1 MKVGTKEKVKLGE
14 ESPYIKKLAT
24 LGFSKAEALIYV
36 YLLEKG
42 SESGVSKIAAG
53 AGMHRQQVY
62 MTIPLL
68 LEAGILEEVKN
79 GKLAK
84 YKARPP
90 QHLERVARKKMVV
103 AEDLA
108 QELQKISKIGNEQD
122 FEVIV
127 GEQAFRNYELQRSSQ
142 LPVGSSQYIIG
153 VSADRY
159 MYVMQDVHDEYTK
172 NLKDRNIK
180 TYYLGGEAAPEIYNS
195 ISYHFERRTMSKLQL
210 KYMSMV
216 ISSGRIAFYG
226 NLDPIS
232 VYAIYSEKIEE
243 DYKDFF
249 MMLWELANGSA
260 AKMSEDSSRRTQ
272 GESDQNK

>member
-1 MKVGTKEKVKLGE
+1 METEIKEKTKKE
-14 ESPYIKKLAT
+14 AENPYIEKLAE
-24 LGFSKAEALIYV
+24 LGFSKAEGLIYV

-42 SESGVSKIAAG
+42 SEVGVSKIAAG
-53 AGMHRQQVY
+53 TRMHRQQVY

-68 LEAGILEEVKN
+68 LEAGIIEEIKE
-79 GKLAK
+79 GKVSK
-84 YKARPP
+84 YKARLP
-90 QHLERVARKKMVV
+90 QNLERVIRRKMVI
-103 AEDLA
+103 AEDIA

-122 FEVIV
+122 FEVII

-159 MYVMQDVHDEYTK
+159 MYVMKDVHDEYAR
-172 NLKDRNIK
+172 NLKDREIK
-180 TYYLGGEAAPEIYNS
+180 TFYLGGEAAPEIYNS
-195 ISYHFERRTMSKLQL
+195 ITYDFERRTMPKLKL

-249 MMLWELANGSA
+249 MMLWEMA
-260 AKMSEDSSRRTQ
+260 
-272 GESDQNK
+272 GEKGDIL

>member
-1 MKVGTKEKVKLGE
+1 MKISKENNLKNE
-14 ESPYIKKLAT
+14 EENPYIEKLAR
-24 LGFSKAEALIYV
+24 LGFSRAEGLIYV

-42 SESGVSKIAAG
+42 TEAGVSKIAIG
-53 AGMHRQQVY
+53 VKMHRQQVY

-68 LEAGILEEVKN
+68 LEVGIIEEIKE
-79 GKLAK
+79 GSIAK

-90 QHLERVARKKMVV
+90 QYLERVARKKMVV

-108 QELQKISKIGNEQD
+108 VELQKISKIGNEQD
-122 FEVIV
+122 FEVII
-127 GEQAFRNYELQRSSQ
+127 GEQAFRNYELHRSSQ

-153 VSADRY
+153 VSSDRY
-159 MYVMQDVHDEYTK
+159 MYVMQDVHDEYSK
-172 NLKDRNIK
+172 NLKDRDIK
-180 TYYLGGEAAPEIYNS
+180 TYYLGGESAPEIYSS
-195 ISYHFERRTMSKLQL
+195 ILYHFERRMIPKLQL

-243 DYKDFF
+243 DYKGFF
-249 MMLWELANGSA
+249 NMLWEMA
-260 AKMSEDSSRRTQ
+260 
-272 GESDQNK
+272 GEGIV